1 MIDGA
6 NRRELHRFVQTHIV
20 PGSAVYTDEA
30 MAYKGLAQYAHESV
44 NHSVG
49 EYIRGRIHTNGIE
62 SFWSMLKRGYVGMF
76 HHFSHKH
83 LHRYLYEF
91 SGRWNMGDAGGAT
104 RMDTLLTASEGVRLT
119 YEELI
124 E

>member
-30 MAYKGLAQYAHESV
+30 MAYKGLAQYAHEGV
-44 NHSVG
+44 NHSVW

-62 SFWSMLKRGYVGMF
+62 SFRSMLKRGYVGMF

-91 SGRWNMGDAGGAT
+91 NGRWHMGDAGGAT